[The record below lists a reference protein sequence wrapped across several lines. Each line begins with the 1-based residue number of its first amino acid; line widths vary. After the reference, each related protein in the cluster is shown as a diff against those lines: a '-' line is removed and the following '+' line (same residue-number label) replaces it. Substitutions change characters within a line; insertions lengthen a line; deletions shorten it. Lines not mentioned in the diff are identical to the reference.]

1 MSRERVFLDGRFW
14 PDELEKLV
22 LIENTLTMF
31 DQGNQDFEGFGSE
44 RDERLV
50 APEQAA
56 APIDNVRSESIPAPG
71 GLRAVWG
78 HVCRSPWPVRVR
90 SR

>member
-31 DQGNQDFEGFGSE
+31 DQGNQDFEGLGSE

-50 APEQAA
+50 AP
-56 APIDNVRSESIPAPG
+56 
-71 GLRAVWG
+71 
-78 HVCRSPWPVRVR
+78 
-90 SR
+90 